1 MKIDFQN
8 IYSQLYNTEVTVL
21 SYNNNQ
27 RTTTTW
33 LIYAQIEKSWRNLL
47 V

>member
-27 RTTTTW
+27 RIQP
-33 LIYAQIEKSWRNLL
+33 LG
-47 V
+47 